1 MSVQTIYHVAG
12 MTCDGCAKAV
22 RRALASRLPDAVIA
36 VDQPAGLVTVTG
48 DHDEAVIREAID
60 DAGYDFGGKAA

>member
-1 MSVQTIYHVAG
+1 
-12 MTCDGCAKAV
+12 
-22 RRALASRLPDAVIA
+22 VIA

-48 DHDEAVIREAID
+48 DHEEATVREAID

>member
-1 MSVQTIYHVAG
+1 MTTQTYRVEG

-22 RRALASRLPDAVIA
+22 RRALGARLPEAGIEIDR
-36 VDQPAGLVTVTG
+36 PAGLVTIAG
-48 DHDEAVIREAID
+48 AHDEAVVREAID